1 MLSGLTEKQSRRIDD
16 LLLEMLVRA
25 ETEALFLC
33 DRGGYILA
41 EALVEEYKHNE
52 NIAALAAGSFYATR
66 EIARLVGEPEFRCV
80 FHEGD
85 NKGIYMQ
92 NTAADLLLVVVF
104 GRQTNPGLVKLCAEE
119 TVRELDAF
127 LKESNEEEMR
137 EAIGGLEVD
146 GDTPEQAIFQPIR

>member
-85 NKGIYMQ
+85 SKGIYMQ